1 MRLAD
6 VRPFR
11 GLRYRPGVAAN
22 LGELLAP
29 PFDVI
34 SPEAQR
40 FLLQRHPA
48 NIVRLEL
55 GEKRPDDTPD
65 DNRYTRAA
73 ATLSRWLAEG
83 ILAIDAEPSLYVYD
97 QEFFQSGSLLR
108 RRSLLAGVRLEPWN
122 KGIVLPHEHTM
133 TAPKEDRLQLLRQ
146 CRTSFSPVFALY
158 RDADGVLGSAISRA
172 DKTAP
177 LAQAREPGGE
187 RHTLYSLADE
197 ASVGAIRDLFRDRTL
212 YIADG
217 HHRYE
222 TALVYREERRTSDWT
237 GEEPENFAFMALTAA
252 EDPGLVV
259 LPFHRLVR
267 LTTVPDDLTDRF
279 AGPFLVEDLGPA
291 RAGHPLR
298 DALSRLSEAGG
309 KGPAYVAVGPGPSRL
324 RLLRPRDPEALAA
337 SLPADTPPAWRTL
350 DVALLQYVVLDGLL
364 GIDAARLA
372 SGDALEYT
380 ADGAEALEAVASGRA
395 PLAFLVNPT
404 PVEQI
409 LAVADAGERMPQ
421 KSTFFYPKL
430 ATGLVMY
437 HLG

>member
-1 MRLAD
+1 VAD

-11 GLRYRPGVAAN
+11 GLRYRPGAAAN

-55 GEKRPDDTPD
+55 GEKRPDDTPG

-83 ILAIDAEPSLYVYD
+83 ILAIDAQPRLYVYD

-108 RRSLLAGVRLEPWN
+108 RRSLFAGVRLEPWN
-122 KGIVLPHEHTM
+122 KGVVLPHEHTM

-146 CRTSFSPVFALY
+146 CRASFSPVFALY
-158 RDADGVLGSAISRA
+158 RDPDGTLRSAIGRV
-172 DKTAP
+172 DGTAP
-177 LAQAREPGGE
+177 LVQAREPGGE
-187 RHTLYSLADE
+187 RHTLYGLADE
-197 ASVGAIRDLFRDRTL
+197 ASVAAIHDLFRERTL

-222 TALVYREERRTSDWT
+222 TALAYRDEKRTSDWT

-252 EDPGLVV
+252 EDAGLVV

-267 LTTVPDDLTDRF
+267 LATVPDDLTDRF
-279 AGPFLVEDLGPA
+279 EGPFLVEDLGPA

-298 DALSRLSEAGG
+298 DALTRLGEAG
-309 KGPAYVAVGPGPSRL
+309 KEGPAYVAVGPGPSRL

-337 SLPADTPPAWRTL
+337 SLPPGTPPAWRTL
-350 DVALLQYVVLDGLL
+350 DVALLQYAVLDGLL

-372 SGDALEYT
+372 GGDALEYT
-380 ADGAEALEAVASGRA
+380 ADGADALEAVASGRA

-404 PVEQI
+404 PVEQV